1 MISRL
6 SAIALLVFGAGCS
19 STSGGIEPRCEDEIG
34 AVSAQVDQI
43 QVTQAQDVA
52 EKKAAQDELEAA
64 RSAAA
69 AQDEANC
76 DFHLDDARSHIS
88 HLSSHR

>member
-1 MISRL
+1 MISRF

-19 STSGGIEPRCEDEIG
+19 STSSGIEPRCEDQIG
-34 AVSAQVDQI
+34 AVSAQLDQI
-43 QVTQAQDVA
+43 QVTQPQDVA

-64 RSAAA
+64 RAA

-88 HLSSHR
+88 HLSRR

>member
-6 SAIALLVFGAGCS
+6 SAVALLVFGAGCS

-34 AVSAQVDQI
+34 GVSAQLEQI
-43 QVTQAQDVA
+43 QVTQAQDAA
-52 EKKAAQDELEAA
+52 EKKAAQAELEAA
-64 RSAAA
+64 RAA

-88 HLSSHR
+88 HLSRSH